1 MAGSN
6 RFDISLLGAP
16 ELSKA
21 LAELPDK
28 LERKVLTKALRQA
41 GKYYLVLAKASA
53 PRDEGR
59 LTSTMKLR
67 AMKRRKGRIGVTIMT
82 GTRSELGI
90 DPKQKGYYPAH
101 TELGHRDR
109 AGVHHPPIPF
119 MRRSLKTGESA
130 IFAIL
135 RQEID
140 SGIEAAMRGS
150 A

>member
-1 MAGSN
+1 MASN

-21 LAELPDK
+21 LAALPDK
-28 LERKVLTKALRQA
+28 LERKVLTKALRAA
-41 GKYYLVLAKASA
+41 GKFYLTLAKASA

-59 LTSTMKLR
+59 LASTMKLR
-67 AMKRRKGRIGVTIMT
+67 ALKRRRGRVGVMVQT
-82 GTRSELGI
+82 GTRSALGI
-90 DPKQKGYYPAH
+90 DPKQRGYYPAH
-101 TELGHRDR
+101 LEFGHRDR
-109 AGVHHPPIPF
+109 AGVHHPPVPF

-140 SGIEAAMRGS
+140 AGIEAAMRGS